1 MTPEPPLGSDGSRTL
16 DSIRE
21 LFQTTDP
28 MPPDLPE
35 RIRFALALRHLEVE
49 VARVA
54 EADERAVA
62 VRGTECSRTVTFDS
76 DSLTIM
82 IRIDANPDGT
92 ARIDGWLAPAQRSE
106 IEMKIEMKTGP
117 RSLSAACDEHGRFVF
132 ARVPR
137 GTAQLLVRP
146 APHENGEESRLV
158 VTQPLI
164 L

>member
-1 MTPEPPLGSDGSRTL
+1 MTPEPPEGGDFHAL
-16 DSIRE
+16 DRVQE
-21 LFQTTDP
+21 MFETADP
-28 MPPDLPE
+28 MPADLPE

-54 EADERAVA
+54 AADDRPVTA
-62 VRGTECSRTVTFDS
+62 RGTERSRTVTFDS

-92 ARIDGWLAPAQRSE
+92 ARVDGWLAPAQRRE
-106 IEMKIEMKTGP
+106 IEMRTGGQ
-117 RSLSAACDEHGRFVF
+117 SLRADSDERGRFVF

-137 GTAQLLVRP
+137 GAAQIQVRP
-146 APHENGEESRLV
+146 ARTGDGADGPLV
-158 VTQPLI
+158 VTPSLI

>member
-1 MTPEPPLGSDGSRTL
+1 MTPEPPFGSDGQRTL

-21 LFQTTDP
+21 MYQAIDP

-54 EADERAVA
+54 AADDSAVR
-62 VRGTECSRTVTFDS
+62 VRGTERSRTVTFDS

-92 ARIDGWLAPAQRSE
+92 ARIDGWLAPAQCRE
-106 IEMKIEMKTGP
+106 IEMKTGAE
-117 RSLSAACDEHGRFVF
+117 SLNGASDEHGRFVF
-132 ARVPR
+132 TRVPR
-137 GTAQLLVRP
+137 GTAQLLVHP
-146 APHENGEESRLV
+146 ARHENGEEGRLV
-158 VTQPLI
+158 VTPPLI

>member
-1 MTPEPPLGSDGSRTL
+1 MTPDPPLGSDGSQTL

-21 LFQTTDP
+21 LFQSTDP
-28 MPPDLPE
+28 MPSDLPE

-54 EADERAVA
+54 AADDRAVA
-62 VRGTECSRTVTFDS
+62 VRGTEQSRTVTFDS

-92 ARIDGWLAPAQRSE
+92 ARIDGWLAPAQCRE
-106 IEMKIEMKTGP
+106 IEMKTGAD
-117 RSLSAACDEHGRFVF
+117 SLNAASDEHGRFAF
-132 ARVPR
+132 TRVPR
-137 GTAQLLVRP
+137 GTAQLLVHP
-146 APHENGEESRLV
+146 ARHENGEEGRLV
-158 VTQPLI
+158 MTPPLI